1 MLLIHFFR
9 MYLIFPSR
17 KGTWLTAVTG
27 SSFLSAVLAFLLTS
41 CTPTVKIKTNTV
53 ALTKQSIHSAGLLLN
68 VGGAAS
74 TVAAAFGNAS
84 TVSLKSAQ
92 NLERKGRHID
102 AAGHYLKV
110 AADAH
115 VLLTS
120 GSEKPGSESEKAL
133 LNVHNTAL
141 ARFTELWV
149 HDPRRLEPGPYHLS
163 SEGVEFEIDLS
174 KTSYYQKDYFDRYIP
189 ARAIEEVGMV
199 RNVRNGF
206 GAPAVGIRDQL
217 PGRAEE
223 MSNYAKRGLHT
234 SVTVTMDSVVKPS
247 IPGGATQVTF
257 SLRNPMLEDTVSLAG
272 RDLPLAAD
280 YTAPIAVVMKGRNQE
295 AFGLEGF
302 FKAEERLKLSGIF
315 MMEPYDSKRIPVLF
329 IHGLISSPYIWCD
342 IIAEMM
348 ADPELS
354 KRYQFMVFGY
364 PSSLP
369 LPESAALLRQNL
381 AALRAKYDPSG
392 NDPLSQNMIVAGHS
406 MGGMLTHC
414 LVADFGDNIW
424 KQFSDTPLDEL
435 PVEEAEKANLRR
447 LVTFEP
453 DPAVKRVVYFSAP
466 HRGAEMA
473 EKDIAGLLSKM
484 AKLPSSVTADTA
496 QLFDPRIEEHLKIP
510 IKKVYTSRESLTPGA
525 PMVAAMDISPYKPG
539 VVYHS
544 VIGDQGKGDTP
555 NSSDGVVDY
564 WSSHQAGAA
573 SELIVPTGHD
583 SFVHPHSIEELR
595 RILYLHVAEG

>member
-1 MLLIHFFR
+1 M
-9 MYLIFPSR
+9 
-17 KGTWLTAVTG
+17 
-27 SSFLSAVLAFLLTS
+27 
-41 CTPTVKIKTNTV
+41 
-53 ALTKQSIHSAGLLLN
+53 ALTKASIHSASQLLHP
-68 VGGAAS
+68 GGAAS
-74 TVAAAFGNAS
+74 TFAAAFGNAS
-84 TVSLKSAQ
+84 TVNLKNAHS
-92 NLERKGRHID
+92 LERKGRNTD

-115 VLLTS
+115 VLLSS
-120 GSEKPGSESEKAL
+120 GSEKPGSEAEKTL
-133 LNVHNTAL
+133 FHIHNTAL
-141 ARFTELWV
+141 AKFSELWV
-149 HDPRRLEPGPYHLS
+149 HDPRRLQPGPYRLLS
-163 SEGVEFEIDLS
+163 DGQEFEIDLAKNS
-174 KTSYYQKDYFDRYIP
+174 HYQRDYFDRYIP
-189 ARAIEEVGMV
+189 SQGIREVGMV

-217 PGRAEE
+217 PSRAHE
-223 MSNYAKRGLHT
+223 MRHYAPRGLHT
-234 SVTVTMDSVVKPS
+234 SVTVTMDTVVQPS
-247 IPGGATQVTF
+247 IEGGVTQVTF

-280 YTAPIAVVMKGRNQE
+280 YTAPIAVVMKGRNLE
-295 AFGLEGF
+295 ASGLEGF
-302 FKAEERLKLSGIF
+302 FKAEERLKVSGIYL
-315 MMEPYDSKRIPVLF
+315 MEPYDSQRIPVLF

-342 IIAEMM
+342 IISDMM

-369 LPESAALLRQNL
+369 LPESSALLRQSL
-381 AALRAKYDPSG
+381 TALRAQYDPGGSH
-392 NDPLSQNMIVAGHS
+392 PLSQNMIVAGHS
-406 MGGMLTHC
+406 MGGMLTRC

-435 PVEEAEKANLRR
+435 PVEESEKANLRR

-484 AKLPSSVTADTA
+484 AKLPSSVITDTA
-496 QLFDPRIEEHLKIP
+496 QLFDPRLEEHLKIP

-564 WSSHQAGAA
+564 WSSHQAGAE

-583 SFVHPHSIEELR
+583 SYVHPHSIEELR